1 METEGYT
8 NIEEQKAQQEEV
20 QEEKRYMVPTKNGVI
35 DQDAVEKFRQAHF
48 QALKANSF
56 GTDETQES
64 NVFAISSNQTQEY
77 FAIATEKGF
86 EIL

>member
-1 METEGYT
+1 METEGYP
-8 NIEEQKAQQEEV
+8 NIEEQKAQPEEP

-48 QALKANSF
+48 NSLKTNQP
-56 GTDETQES
+56 GTADIQES
-64 NVFAISSNQTQEY
+64 NVFSVSSNQTQEY

>member
-35 DQDAVEKFRQAHF
+35 D
-48 QALKANSF
+48 
-56 GTDETQES
+56 
-64 NVFAISSNQTQEY
+64 
-77 FAIATEKGF
+77 
-86 EIL
+86 